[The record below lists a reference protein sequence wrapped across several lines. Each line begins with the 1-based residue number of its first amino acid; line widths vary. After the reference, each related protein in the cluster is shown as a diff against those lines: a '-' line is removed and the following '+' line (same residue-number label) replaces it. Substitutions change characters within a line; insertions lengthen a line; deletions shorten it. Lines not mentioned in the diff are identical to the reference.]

1 MDGHRRNYCG
11 LCGRPLAVATRDPHS
26 RSSLLVSSLLRKTSM
41 KQRLSFSF
49 SAADIAVIKSA
60 SVFTCRNSQPNFPVS
75 NTQKMRRELE
85 KSQDSKFQ
93 RTGVKLQKEL
103 IQTKNC

>member
-1 MDGHRRNYCG
+1 
-11 LCGRPLAVATRDPHS
+11 
-26 RSSLLVSSLLRKTSM
+26 
-41 KQRLSFSF
+41 
-49 SAADIAVIKSA
+49 
-60 SVFTCRNSQPNFPVS
+60 
-75 NTQKMRRELE
+75 MRRELE

>member
-1 MDGHRRNYCG
+1 
-11 LCGRPLAVATRDPHS
+11 
-26 RSSLLVSSLLRKTSM
+26 M

-75 NTQKMRRELE
+75 NTQKMQKELE
-85 KSQDSKFQ
+85 KSQVSKFQ
-93 RTGVKLQKEL
+93 RTGEAAKRTDSDKKLLTQKKRA
-103 IQTKNC
+103 QCASSV

>member
-1 MDGHRRNYCG
+1 
-11 LCGRPLAVATRDPHS
+11 
-26 RSSLLVSSLLRKTSM
+26 M

-75 NTQKMRRELE
+75 NTQKMEKELE
-85 KSQDSKFQ
+85 KSQVSTFQ